1 MTVIKNIYRKGGSK
15 MNIREKGEEY
25 LEYCKLSKELSAKT
39 ISAYKIDLEQ
49 YFDFI
54 GEETL
59 EKN

>member
-1 MTVIKNIYRKGGSK
+1 